1 MEVYIMSRQCTSFNQ
16 VINRMS
22 EWGFDFV
29 NDTLKN
35 KKTCLWFEG
44 IPNVSMQHLIG
55 YKFHV
60 EKIGMRGG
68 LDVLQ
73 VTRV

>member
-1 MEVYIMSRQCTSFNQ
+1 MSKQCSSFNQ
-16 VINRMS
+16 VISRMS
-22 EWGFDFV
+22 EWGFDLIK
-29 NDTLKN
+29 DTRKN

-44 IPNVSMQHLIG
+44 LSYVNMQHQIG
-55 YKFHV
+55 YKYHV
-60 EKIGMRGG
+60 VEYGMRGG

>member
-1 MEVYIMSRQCTSFNQ
+1 MSQCKSFNQ
-16 VINRMS
+16 VISRMS
-22 EWGFDFV
+22 KWGFDLV
-29 NDTLKN
+29 NDMLKN

-44 IPNVSMQHLIG
+44 VSYVNMQHLIG
-55 YKFHV
+55 YKYHV

>member
-1 MEVYIMSRQCTSFNQ
+1 MEAIMSKQCTNFLQ
-16 VINRMS
+16 VISCMRG
-22 EWGFDFV
+22 WGFDFI
-29 NDTLKN
+29 NDTQKN
-35 KKTCLWFEG
+35 RKRYLLFEG
-44 IPNVSMQHLIG
+44 IPNVNMQHLIG

>member
-1 MEVYIMSRQCTSFNQ
+1 MSKQCTSFNQ

-22 EWGFDFV
+22 EWGFDLV
-29 NDTLKN
+29 KDTLKN
-35 KKTCLWFEG
+35 KKAYLWFEG
-44 IPNVSMQHLIG
+44 LSYVKMQHLIG
-55 YKFHV
+55 YKYHV

>member
-1 MEVYIMSRQCTSFNQ
+1 MARQCTSFNQ

-22 EWGFDFV
+22 EWGFDLV

-44 IPNVSMQHLIG
+44 VSYVNMQHTIR
-55 YKFHV
+55 YKYHV
-60 EKIGMRGG
+60 QRIGMRGG
-68 LDVLQ
+68 LEVFQ

>member
-1 MEVYIMSRQCTSFNQ
+1 MRKQCTSFNQ
-16 VINRMS
+16 VINYMS
-22 EWGFDFV
+22 RWGFDLV
-29 NDTLKN
+29 KDTLKN

-44 IPNVSMQHLIG
+44 VSYVNMQHLIG
-55 YKFHV
+55 YKYHV

>member
-1 MEVYIMSRQCTSFNQ
+1 MVKQCTNFSQ
-16 VINRMS
+16 VISYMRG
-22 EWGFDFV
+22 WGFDFTY
-29 NDTLKN
+29 DTRKN
-35 KKTCLWFEG
+35 RKRCLQFEG
-44 IPNVSMQHLIG
+44 MSNVNMQPLIG

-68 LDVLQ
+68 LDVFQ

>member
-1 MEVYIMSRQCTSFNQ
+1 MARQCTSFNQ

-44 IPNVSMQHLIG
+44 LSYVNMQHQIG
-55 YKFHV
+55 YKYHV
-60 EKIGMRGG
+60 KKIGMRGS
-68 LDVLQ
+68 LDVFQ

>member
-1 MEVYIMSRQCTSFNQ
+1 MARQCVNFNQ

-22 EWGFDFV
+22 EWGFDLV
-29 NDTLKN
+29 KETRTN

-44 IPNVSMQHLIG
+44 LSYVSMQYQIG
-55 YKFHV
+55 HKYHV
-60 EKIGMRGG
+60 VEYGMRGV
-68 LDVLQ
+68 LDILL

>member
-1 MEVYIMSRQCTSFNQ
+1 MSKQCASFNQ

-22 EWGFDFV
+22 RWGFDLIKA
-29 NDTLKN
+29 TWKN

-44 IPNVSMQHLIG
+44 LSYVNMQHQIG
-55 YKFHV
+55 YKYHV
-60 EKIGMRGG
+60 VEYGMRGG

>member
-1 MEVYIMSRQCTSFNQ
+1 MARQCTSFNQ
-16 VINRMS
+16 VISCMN
-22 EWGFDFV
+22 EWGFDLV
-29 NDTLKN
+29 NDILKN

-44 IPNVSMQHLIG
+44 LSYVNMQHLIG
-55 YKFHV
+55 YKYHV
-60 EKIGMRGG
+60 KKIGMRGG

>member
-1 MEVYIMSRQCTSFNQ
+1 MSKQCTSFNQ

-22 EWGFDFV
+22 EWGFDLV
-29 NDTLKN
+29 KDTLKN
-35 KKTCLWFEG
+35 KKAYLWFEG
-44 IPNVSMQHLIG
+44 LSYVNMQHLIG
-55 YKFHV
+55 YKYHV

>member
-1 MEVYIMSRQCTSFNQ
+1 MSKQCTSFNQ

-22 EWGFDFV
+22 EWGFDLV
-29 NDTLKN
+29 NETLKN
-35 KKTCLWFEG
+35 KKACLWFEG
-44 IPNVSMQHLIG
+44 LSYINMQHLIG
-55 YKFHV
+55 YKYHV
-60 EKIGMRGG
+60 IKIGMRGG

>member
-1 MEVYIMSRQCTSFNQ
+1 MARQCTSFNQ
-16 VINRMS
+16 VISRMS
-22 EWGFDFV
+22 EWGFDLV
-29 NDTLKN
+29 KDDTLKN

-44 IPNVSMQHLIG
+44 LSYVSMQYQIG
-55 YKFHV
+55 HKYHV
-60 EKIGMRGG
+60 VEYGMRGG

>member
-1 MEVYIMSRQCTSFNQ
+1 MARQCTSFNQ
-16 VINRMS
+16 VISRMS
-22 EWGFDFV
+22 EWGFDLV

-44 IPNVSMQHLIG
+44 LSYVNMQHIIG
-55 YKFHV
+55 YKYHV
-60 EKIGMRGG
+60 QKIGMRGG
-68 LDVLQ
+68 LDVLL